1 MSLWKV
7 SVSIT
12 KLSKRPANYRAR
24 SLCALSQR
32 HCMSWVTW
40 ILLAEVILSEVKGH
54 HLSLLTFNK
63 LNTAVQTA
71 LDFSSDS
78 TELGAQK
85 SWFTRI
91 YWCLTSGANPVH
103 ISFFFSISPQ
113 TALAATHFLHTWCS
127 CFYLH
132 HDAALE
138 CILLLAVSL
147 SPLGG
152 GISLVRG
159 EQSKPPGFHRI

>member
-40 ILLAEVILSEVKGH
+40 ILLAEVILSEVRGH

-71 LDFSSDS
+71 LDFRSDS

-103 ISFFFSISPQ
+103 ISFFFSISPPS
-113 TALAATHFLHTWCS
+113 TDRIS
-127 CFYLH
+127 CHSLPSH
-132 HDAALE
+132 LMQ
-138 CILLLAVSL
+138 LLLFAARCCFGMHSSTCSVIVSPWRWHFPGEGGAVKATRL
-147 SPLGG
+147 P
-152 GISLVRG
+152 
-159 EQSKPPGFHRI
+159 